1 MSFGFEVA
9 KVVLIALV
17 IVLPLRAFV
26 FQPFLVKGDSMET
39 NYHSGDYLIV
49 DEISYRFSAPERG
62 DVIVLKYPLDTSQR
76 FIKRI
81 IGLPGETVEVK
92 GGKVTI
98 YRTDIAPLVLDETAY
113 LPETLETPGDVR
125 ASLDDGEYFVM
136 GDNRPFSS
144 DSRRW
149 GVLPRKDIIGKALW
163 RVFSLKSFVP
173 MEQFVEQH

>member
-1 MSFGFEVA
+1 MKSIVSFGFEVA

-49 DEISYRFSAPERG
+49 DEISYRFSAPKRG
-62 DVIVLKYPLDTSQR
+62 DVIVLKYPLDLSQR

-81 IGLPGETVEVK
+81 IGLPGEIVEVK
-92 GGKVTI
+92 GGKVTL
-98 YRTDIAPLVLDETAY
+98 YRADQAPMILDETGY
-113 LPETLETPGDVR
+113 LAEGVVTPGDTR
-125 ASLDDGEYFVM
+125 MSLDDGEYFVM

-149 GVLPRKDIIGKALW
+149 GVLPRKDIIG
-163 RVFSLKSFVP
+163 RSLIR
-173 MEQFVEQH
+173 